1 MAVIWTHQV
10 HSLNDLIWRSFLNPR
25 PDRND
30 TGSPTRRR
38 AQIVQAR
45 QNTWKYTR
53 MTTDNESFTNWV
65 QNTSSRNLHK
75 LHNLQ
80 TSHSVAKLEW
90 KRKHTTTLLHW
101 FSSNTTGQTGTSH
114 RSDRYVSPVRP
125 VLPGPTNHRSDQS
138 TDQSKQNWGL
148 HTLPSSVQ
156 PAKSLI

>member
-1 MAVIWTHQV
+1 MAVVWIHQA

-38 AQIVQAR
+38 AQMVQAR

-80 TSHSVAKLEW
+80 TLHSVAKLKW

-114 RSDRYVSPVRP
+114 RSDRCYLA
-125 VLPGPTNHRSDQS
+125 LPTTGQTGPLTGQTGRNKTEGCTPCPQVC
-138 TDQSKQNWGL
+138 N
-148 HTLPSSVQ
+148 P
-156 PAKSLI
+156 PNP